1 MMKDKRIDEKMVGHA
16 ASHAQ
21 LRGGAKWVR
30 TPNLALNPAAPFFYY
45 FLLLPG
51 HRMFLG
57 GCGSTVFSRNV
68 WGHIEI
74 SGQKPIYGNRVI
86 FEKNQMFFKK
96 PEQFFFFP

>member
-1 MMKDKRIDEKMVGHA
+1 MIEHKRIDEKMVGHA
-16 ASHAQ
+16 AAHAQ

-68 WGHIEI
+68 
-74 SGQKPIYGNRVI
+74 
-86 FEKNQMFFKK
+86 
-96 PEQFFFFP
+96 